1 MGRIVFGRIGRDGA
15 VIQRKK
21 SKKRAQDGHGRC
33 RTLFDIFDMLFQM
46 EPERKFGQSVTEK
59 DNRLLDRTPHF
70 CGTEQSR
77 RDAAA
82 LSCGS
87 NRRRHPMKTSM
98 KICVSPRY
106 RHLTPFVRS
115 LASPEVFS
123 GHGTT
128 IHDGRNTVKVF
139 DADGSLLAVKRY
151 GHISLLNRLLYGVL
165 RPSKAERAYRHAI
178 RLRALGIDTP
188 EQVAFV
194 EVRRRGLLDGCYFVA
209 VHSGYRSLR
218 PVAELDIQRPEVAA
232 VLDALADFLF
242 RMHNAG
248 VLHKDLNIGNILYR
262 GDRCSGYAF
271 QVIDTNRMRF
281 YRSLSMRRRLDNL
294 RRLSCPAPA
303 YLYILDRYARLANAN
318 TDSIQLTGA
327 VMRLFF
333 EMRQRTKRWV
343 KSLWKDG
350 ARYVTRR
357 RPLL

>member
-1 MGRIVFGRIGRDGA
+1 
-15 VIQRKK
+15 
-21 SKKRAQDGHGRC
+21 
-33 RTLFDIFDMLFQM
+33 
-46 EPERKFGQSVTEK
+46 
-59 DNRLLDRTPHF
+59 
-70 CGTEQSR
+70 
-77 RDAAA
+77 
-82 LSCGS
+82 
-87 NRRRHPMKTSM
+87 MKTKM
-98 KICVSPRY
+98 RICISPQY
-106 RHLTPFVRS
+106 RVLEPFVKS
-115 LASPEVFS
+115 LAQPGFFS
-123 GHGTT
+123 RNGRV

-151 GHISLLNRLLYGVL
+151 GHISLLNRLLYGSL
-165 RPSKAERAYRHAI
+165 RKSKAERAYRHAI

-333 EMRQRTKRWV
+333 EMRQRAKRWV

-350 ARYVTRR
+350 VCSVTRR
-357 RPLL
+357 

>member
-1 MGRIVFGRIGRDGA
+1 M
-15 VIQRKK
+15 
-21 SKKRAQDGHGRC
+21 
-33 RTLFDIFDMLFQM
+33 
-46 EPERKFGQSVTEK
+46 
-59 DNRLLDRTPHF
+59 
-70 CGTEQSR
+70 
-77 RDAAA
+77 
-82 LSCGS
+82 
-87 NRRRHPMKTSM
+87 
-98 KICVSPRY
+98 
-106 RHLTPFVRS
+106 
-115 LASPEVFS
+115 
-123 GHGTT
+123 
-128 IHDGRNTVKVF
+128 
-139 DADGSLLAVKRY
+139 
-151 GHISLLNRLLYGVL
+151 L

-303 YLYILDRYARLANAN
+303 YLYITSSTAMRGLPMPIRTPSSSRVPSCGCSSRCGNGRNA
-318 TDSIQLTGA
+318 G
-327 VMRLFF
+327 
-333 EMRQRTKRWV
+333 
-343 KSLWKDG
+343 
-350 ARYVTRR
+350 
-357 RPLL
+357 

>member
-1 MGRIVFGRIGRDGA
+1 
-15 VIQRKK
+15 
-21 SKKRAQDGHGRC
+21 
-33 RTLFDIFDMLFQM
+33 
-46 EPERKFGQSVTEK
+46 
-59 DNRLLDRTPHF
+59 
-70 CGTEQSR
+70 
-77 RDAAA
+77 
-82 LSCGS
+82 
-87 NRRRHPMKTSM
+87 MKTSM
-98 KICVSPRY
+98 KICVSLRY

-115 LASPEVFS
+115 LASSGVFS
-123 GHGTT
+123 GHGTM
-128 IHDGRNTVKVF
+128 IHDGRNTVRLF
-139 DADGSLLAVKRY
+139 EIDGQRLAVKRY
-151 GHISLLNRLLYGVL
+151 GHISLLNRLLYGFL
-165 RPSKAERAYRHAI
+165 RKSKAERAYRHAI
-178 RLRALGIDTP
+178 RLRQLGVGTP
-188 EQVAFV
+188 EEVAFL
-194 EVRRRGLLDGCYFVA
+194 EVRRHCLLDTCYFVA
-209 VHSGYRSLR
+209 RYSDYKPLQ
-218 PVAELDIQRPEVAA
+218 PVTELDIQRPEVAA

-333 EMRQRTKRWV
+333 EMRQRAKRWV

>member
-1 MGRIVFGRIGRDGA
+1 M
-15 VIQRKK
+15 
-21 SKKRAQDGHGRC
+21 
-33 RTLFDIFDMLFQM
+33 
-46 EPERKFGQSVTEK
+46 
-59 DNRLLDRTPHF
+59 
-70 CGTEQSR
+70 
-77 RDAAA
+77 
-82 LSCGS
+82 
-87 NRRRHPMKTSM
+87 
-98 KICVSPRY
+98 
-106 RHLTPFVRS
+106 
-115 LASPEVFS
+115 
-123 GHGTT
+123 
-128 IHDGRNTVKVF
+128 IHDGRNTVRLF
-139 DADGSLLAVKRY
+139 EIDGQRLAVKRY
-151 GHISLLNRLLYGVL
+151 GHISLLNRLLYGFL
-165 RPSKAERAYRHAI
+165 RKSKAERAYRHAI
-178 RLRALGIDTP
+178 RLRQLGVGTP
-188 EQVAFV
+188 EEVAFL
-194 EVRRRGLLDGCYFVA
+194 EVRRHCLLDACYFVA
-209 VHSGYRSLR
+209 RYSDYKPLQ
-218 PVAELDIQRPEVAA
+218 PVTELDIQRPEVAA

-294 RRLSCPAPA
+294 RRLSCPAPV

-333 EMRQRTKRWV
+333 EMRQRAKRWV